1 MKKFTFS
8 MLAAGMLLVCPYLG
22 AQSFTVKQVMIGS
35 GGNYANPDD
44 FVELSS
50 YDPVSDQSV
59 NFGTVFTQS
68 VQDVMISDGF
78 LYVAA
83 QDSIAKYDAN
93 TYERLAITA
102 ASGVNKLDLYEGR
115 LLATFAYPVTE
126 NFVREFDASDLTFL
140 GYIADVSDESAGML
154 IIGNRLYVAVPGGWT
169 SITGKMAMIDLDSF
183 ELIDEVDLGSEA
195 MGIYNLYLANNQIV
209 TVNRSAWGT
218 TTGNLTTI
226 NTDLSQFTHYTYAES
241 IGAGIGVYDNLLYTQ
256 MNNGIGSVNL
266 ETMELEKS
274 TVVEPFA
281 MSIAAAKLDT
291 VNGLFYITITDYSAL
306 GAGFIYNLAGEEQ
319 NTFDAGI
326 SAEAIAID
334 YRSSVGVQE
343 FHTQIALQAYPNPT
357 QDVCRISLPDELAGA
372 QWKICDLQ
380 GRIYLE
386 GNTDLNRKT
395 LNLDLEGLQN
405 GMYIIT
411 LRNNQA
417 QGMAKVVL
425 KP

>member
-68 VQDVMISDGF
+68 IQDVMISDGF

-93 TYERLAITA
+93 TFQRLAVTA
-102 ASGVNKLDLYEGR
+102 AVGVNKLAVYQNKLM
-115 LLATFAYPVTE
+115 ATFAYPVTE
-126 NFVREFDASDLTFL
+126 NFIRWFDASDLTFL
-140 GYIADVSDESAGML
+140 GSVADVSDESAGML
-154 IIGNRLYVAVPGGWT
+154 IVGNLLYVAVPGGWT
-169 SITGKMAMIDLDSF
+169 STTGKLAMIDLDPF

-218 TTGNLTTI
+218 TTGNLTVI
-226 NTDLSQFTHYTYAES
+226 NTDLSDFTHYAYTES
-241 IGAGIGVYDNLLYTQ
+241 IGAGIGVYNNLLFTQ

-291 VNGLFYITITDYSAL
+291 VNGLFYVTTTDYSAL

-343 FHTQIALQAYPNPT
+343 FHAQIALQAYPNPT
-357 QDVCRISLPDELAGA
+357 HDVCRISLPDELAGA
-372 QWKICDLQ
+372 QWKICDLI

-386 GNTDLNRKT
+386 GSVDLNRKT
-395 LNLDLEGLQN
+395 LDLDMQSLQQ
-405 GMYIIT
+405 GMYLIT
-411 LRNNQA
+411 LRNSQA
-417 QGMAKVVL
+417 QGSVKVL
-425 KP
+425 LN

>member
-8 MLAAGMLLVCPYLG
+8 MLTAGMLLVCPFLG
-22 AQSFTVKQVMIGS
+22 AQSFTVKQVMIAS

-93 TYERLAITA
+93 TFQRLAVTA
-102 ASGVNKLDLYEGR
+102 AVGVNKLAVYQNKLM
-115 LLATFAYPVTE
+115 ATFAYPVTE

-154 IIGNRLYVAVPGGWT
+154 IVGNRLYVAVPGGWT
-169 SITGKMAMIDLDSF
+169 STTGKLAMIDLDAF

-195 MGIYNLYLANNQIV
+195 MGIYNLYLSNNQIV

-218 TTGNLTTI
+218 TTGNLTVI
-226 NTDLSQFTHYTYAES
+226 NTDLSQFTHYTYEES

-291 VNGLFYITITDYSAL
+291 VNGLFYITTTD
-306 GAGFIYNLAGEEQ
+306 
-319 NTFDAGI
+319 
-326 SAEAIAID
+326 
-334 YRSSVGVQE
+334 
-343 FHTQIALQAYPNPT
+343 
-357 QDVCRISLPDELAGA
+357 
-372 QWKICDLQ
+372 
-380 GRIYLE
+380 
-386 GNTDLNRKT
+386 
-395 LNLDLEGLQN
+395 
-405 GMYIIT
+405 
-411 LRNNQA
+411 
-417 QGMAKVVL
+417 
-425 KP
+425 

>member
-8 MLAAGMLLVCPYLG
+8 MLAAVMLLTCPYLG

-35 GGNYANPDD
+35 GGSYANPAD

-68 VQDVMISDGF
+68 VQDMMINDGF

-83 QDSIAKYDAN
+83 QDSIAKYNAN
-93 TYERLAITA
+93 TFQRIAVTA
-102 ASGVNKLDLYEGR
+102 AVGVNKLAVYQNKLM
-115 LLATFAYPVTE
+115 ATFAYPVTE

-140 GYIADVSDESAGML
+140 GSIADISDESAGML
-154 IIGNRLYVAVPGGWT
+154 IVGNRLYVAVPGGWT
-169 SITGKMAMIDLDSF
+169 STTGKMAMIDLDSF

-226 NTDLSQFTHYTYAES
+226 NTDLSDFTHYAYTES

-291 VNGLFYITITDYSAL
+291 VNGLFYITTTDYSAL

-334 YRSSVGVQE
+334 YRSSVGVRE
-343 FHTQIALQAYPNPT
+343 INTQIALRAYPNPT
-357 QDVCRISLPDELAGA
+357 HDVCQISLPDELAGA

-386 GNTDLNRKT
+386 GSTALNRKT
-395 LNLDLEGLQN
+395 LDLDMQSLQK
-405 GMYIIT
+405 GMYLIT
-411 LRNNQA
+411 LRNSQA
-417 QGMAKVVL
+417 QGSVKVL
-425 KP
+425 LN

>member
-68 VQDVMISDGF
+68 IQDVMISDGF

-93 TYERLAITA
+93 TFQRLAVTA
-102 ASGVNKLDLYEGR
+102 AVGVNKLAVYQNKLM
-115 LLATFAYPVTE
+115 ATFAYPVTE
-126 NFVREFDASDLTFL
+126 NFIRWFDASDLTFL
-140 GYIADVSDESAGML
+140 GSVADVSDESAGML
-154 IIGNRLYVAVPGGWT
+154 IVGNLLYVAVPGGWT
-169 SITGKMAMIDLDSF
+169 STTGKLAMIDLDPF

-218 TTGNLTTI
+218 TTGNLTVI
-226 NTDLSQFTHYTYAES
+226 NTDLSDFTHYAYTES
-241 IGAGIGVYDNLLYTQ
+241 IGAGIGVYNNLLFTQ

-291 VNGLFYITITDYSAL
+291 VNGLFYVTTTDYSAL

-343 FHTQIALQAYPNPT
+343 FHAQIALQAYPNPT
-357 QDVCRISLPDELAGA
+357 QDVCQISFPDELAGA

-386 GNTDLNRKT
+386 GSVDLNRKT
-395 LNLDLEGLQN
+395 LDLDMQSLQQ
-405 GMYIIT
+405 GMYLIT
-411 LRNNQA
+411 LRNSQA
-417 QGMAKVVL
+417 QGSVKVL
-425 KP
+425 LN

>member
-8 MLAAGMLLVCPYLG
+8 MLAAVMLLTCPYLG

-35 GGNYANPDD
+35 GGSYANPAD

-68 VQDVMISDGF
+68 VQDMMINDGF

-83 QDSIAKYDAN
+83 QDSIAKYNAN
-93 TYERLAITA
+93 TFQRIAVTA
-102 ASGVNKLDLYEGR
+102 AVGVNKLAVYQNKLM
-115 LLATFAYPVTE
+115 ATFAYPVTE

-140 GYIADVSDESAGML
+140 GSIADISDESAGML
-154 IIGNRLYVAVPGGWT
+154 IVGNRLYVAVPGGWT
-169 SITGKMAMIDLDSF
+169 STTGKMAMIDLDSF

-226 NTDLSQFTHYTYAES
+226 NTDLSDFTHYAYTES

-291 VNGLFYITITDYSAL
+291 VNGLFCITRTDYSAL

-334 YRSSVGVQE
+334 YRSSVGVRE
-343 FHTQIALQAYPNPT
+343 INTQIALRAYPNPT
-357 QDVCRISLPDELAGA
+357 HDVCQISLPDELAGA

-386 GNTDLNRKT
+386 GSTALNRKT
-395 LNLDLEGLQN
+395 LDLDMQSLQK
-405 GMYIIT
+405 GMYLIT
-411 LRNNQA
+411 LRNSQA
-417 QGMAKVVL
+417 QGSVKVL
-425 KP
+425 LN